1 MSKIDYKHY
10 YKLLCV
16 IVDDAVAYEYE
27 HSDLAKQDAD
37 AGLRWD
43 CEATA
48 KIIVGYLVDGGV
60 IERYADL
67 PDWRYEEA
75 ILLSAIDWFSSFE
88 PVLVRVEAA
97 NA

>member
-16 IVDDAVAYEYE
+16 LVDDAVAYEYE
-27 HSDLAKQDAD
+27 HSDLAEQDAD
-37 AGLRWD
+37 EGLRWD

-48 KIIVGYLVDGGV
+48 KKIVDYLVEDGA
-60 IERYADL
+60 IERYADRS
-67 PDWRYEEA
+67 DWEYEEA
-75 ILLSAIDWFSSFE
+75 ILLSALDWFSSYE